1 MISVQINGEV
11 APIQAGNCGQM
22 TEVVELIKSVIDP
35 DHMITSILL
44 NGEQFNETD
53 WSRSMNSLDT
63 ALIEVETGTPQE
75 FVFERLARSEL
86 IVQSCLLEFRGARGK
101 FQQGN
106 SVEGNK
112 QLVEGVQ
119 ALQAFFQWYGTL
131 LELVPT
137 ESRPQ
142 FDLTTEV
149 NEISE
154 TCKSICQQQL
164 YQSWWALGESLEQK
178 LEPQLE
184 GLVERCKNFYSEK

>member
-1 MISVQINGEV
+1 MVSVQINGET
-11 APIQAGNCGQM
+11 APIQANNCGQM
-22 TEVVELIKSVIDP
+22 AEVVELIKSVIDP
-35 DHMITSILL
+35 EHMITSILL
-44 NGEQFNETD
+44 NGEQFEDSD
-53 WSRSMNSLDT
+53 WSRSMNTLDT
-63 ALIEVETGTPQE
+63 ALIEVETGNQHE
-75 FVFERLARSEL
+75 FVFDRLVRSDQ

-101 FQQGN
+101 FQSGQ

-112 QLVEGVQ
+112 QLVEAVQ

-131 LELVPT
+131 VELLP
-137 ESRPQ
+137 EENRIA
-142 FDLTTEV
+142 FDLTEEV

-184 GLVERCKNFYSEK
+184 TLVERCKGFYAK